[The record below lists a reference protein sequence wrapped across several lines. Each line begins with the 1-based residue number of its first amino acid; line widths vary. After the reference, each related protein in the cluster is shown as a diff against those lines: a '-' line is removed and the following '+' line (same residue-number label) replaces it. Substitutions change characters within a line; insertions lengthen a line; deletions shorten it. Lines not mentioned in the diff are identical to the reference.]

1 MGKVDTRYVAKS
13 EAGQGWRVWDRKAK
27 RWWGEATPQYPE
39 QLLAELNGEKRPERL
54 VELTRQAGRKR

>member
-27 RWWGEATPQYPE
+27 KWWGQAVSQYPD
-39 QLLAELNGEKRPERL
+39 QLLAELNGEKRPEQI
-54 VELTRQAGRKR
+54 VEITRHLEQKG